1 MKNWRE
7 FFKKKK
13 ITVIGLGLLGRG
25 LGDAIFLAEH
35 GAELIVTDLRDE
47 KTLAPSLAKLE
58 RYKDIRYTFGG
69 HKLEDFRK
77 RDFILKAAGVPLD
90 SPYIAEA
97 RKNKIPIKM
106 DASLFAKLMP
116 KGIIL
121 VGVTGTRGKSTT
133 TALIYEILKERFK
146 IYDLRFK
153 NRKKPKDSTTRR
165 YLRRLPFS
173 RLFLTTTSSIT
184 RETASGIL
192 RIKRQFL
199 GIRKKE
205 MCSLL
210 ESRLSLRGPTLH
222 REICP
227 PIGKREG

>member
-47 KTLAPSLAKLE
+47 KDLAPSLAKLKH
-58 RYKDIRYTFGG
+58 YKNINYTLGQ
-69 HKLEDFRK
+69 HKLEDFRNRPK
-77 RDFILKAAGVPLD
+77 ASGDARGPDFILKAAGVPLE

-97 RKNKIPIKM
+97 RRHNIPIEM

-116 KGIIL
+116 KGVTI

-133 TALIYEILKERFK
+133 TALIYEI
-146 IYDLRFK
+146 
-153 NRKKPKDSTTRR
+153 
-165 YLRRLPFS
+165 
-173 RLFLTTTSSIT
+173 
-184 RETASGIL
+184 
-192 RIKRQFL
+192 
-199 GIRKKE
+199 
-205 MCSLL
+205 
-210 ESRLSLRGPTLH
+210 
-222 REICP
+222 
-227 PIGKREG
+227 